1 MSTMTSRL
9 SSMVN
14 SWSSA
19 LDQRR
24 AGRGWIMSGAP
35 QKDPDASKQFRQTTP
50 VVGARGIHST
60 DRKWVEPVFEGPRA
74 KLATTC
80 STREGVP
87 THRVCSTCR
96 FFHLKKNSLLFFY
109 FHLSLSCWGLRYLK
123 PTGDFLYF
131 FDSVYRP
138 GIFFFFILSS
148 YPTTLPVKNIP
159 LKSPPHPHSSL
170 SPCRRTV
177 SG

>member
-131 FDSVYRP
+131 FDSVQVARMDTQPLMRCVIRCLHFSAVY
-138 GIFFFFILSS
+138 F
-148 YPTTLPVKNIP
+148 TVKTANG
-159 LKSPPHPHSSL
+159 KEQ
-170 SPCRRTV
+170 
-177 SG
+177 

>member
-96 FFHLKKNSLLFFY
+96 FFHLKKILCFSFIFIFHYLAGGYATWNRRAIFFI
-109 FHLSLSCWGLRYLK
+109 
-123 PTGDFLYF
+123 FLTRF
-131 FDSVYRP
+131 TALV
-138 GIFFFFILSS
+138 FFFFILSS